1 MLYWW
6 SLDISELFQ
15 LLLVT
20 PVVPLT
26 AKAPS
31 IIPMHLGN
39 PLILNFVKVFEVVD
53 LTLPLLL

>member
-6 SLDISELFQ
+6 SLDISEFFQ

-31 IIPMHLGN
+31 FIPMHLGN
-39 PLILNFVKVFEVVD
+39 PLILNFVKAFEVVD
-53 LTLPLLL
+53 LALPLLL